1 VIAPFAFHQRHT
13 LFGAKVDN
21 RFGLA
26 GKNRFLGKGR
36 ALIITDTTAIIKTA
50 RAKKTTISINIS
62 AGFI

>member
-26 GKNRFLGKGR
+26 GKNRFLGKAR

-50 RAKKTTISINIS
+50 RTKKTAISINIS